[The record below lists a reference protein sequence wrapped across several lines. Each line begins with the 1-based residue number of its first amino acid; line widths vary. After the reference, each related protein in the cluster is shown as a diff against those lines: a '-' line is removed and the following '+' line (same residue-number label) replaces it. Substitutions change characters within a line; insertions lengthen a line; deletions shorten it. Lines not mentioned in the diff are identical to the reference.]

1 MVMAVFTDIYS
12 MGPSYLERVKAAA
25 RIVIS
30 MVRSWAGLF
39 DLCANDKRAIR
50 SLVQSIKLPIQENK
64 VLNLPV
70 AGCFLSRLEQKQA
83 F

>member
-12 MGPSYLERVKAAA
+12 LGPSYLERVKAAA

-64 VLNLPV
+64 VRNPRV
-70 AGCFLSRLEQKQA
+70 TS
-83 F
+83 